1 MLGSGYARLRNI
13 REEQSN
19 GIMWRYVLKRL
30 LGSAVTIWG
39 VLTIVFLLL
48 RILPGDPARLVAGL
62 TASPEEIEVARERLG
77 LNEPLPVQ
85 YGIFM
90 GRVLQGDLGT
100 SLFTRRPIMDDII
113 ARLPYTIQLA
123 LVTMMLTALLGIPL
137 GILAATYQKTW
148 VDHVISVGALLG
160 ISIPSYALGLLLI
173 VIFAVN
179 LKWLPA
185 AGASEG
191 INSLILPSFTLSL
204 IFLAVITRITR
215 GAMLEAL
222 RQDYVRT
229 ARAKGLPNHQVLT
242 QHALRNALL
251 PVVTILGLQFGGL
264 MSGAVLTETVFGWP
278 GLGLLLTES
287 IFNRDYPMVE
297 GLVLFIAVIFVFV
310 NLVVDLL
317 YAAIDPRIHY
327 G

>member
-1 MLGSGYARLRNI
+1 
-13 REEQSN
+13 
-19 GIMWRYVLKRL
+19 MWQYVLKRL
-30 LGSAVTIWG
+30 LGAIVTILG

-48 RILPGDPARLVAGL
+48 RFIPGDPARLVAGL
-62 TASPEEIEVARERLG
+62 TASPEEVEAARERLG
-77 LNEPLPVQ
+77 LNQPLPIQ
-85 YGIFM
+85 YGIFI
-90 GRVLQGDLGT
+90 GNIFRGDFGT
-100 SLFTRRPIMDDII
+100 SLFTRRPVMQDIV
-113 ARLPYTIQLA
+113 ARLPYTFQLA
-123 LVTMMLTALLGIPL
+123 LVTMVLTTVLGIPL
-137 GILAATYQKTW
+137 GILAATHEKTW
-148 VDHVISVGALLG
+148 VDHVISVGSLLG
-160 ISIPSYALGLLLI
+160 ISLPSYALGLLLI
-173 VIFAVN
+173 VVFAVN

-185 AGASEG
+185 AGAGEG
-191 INSLILPSFTLSL
+191 IRSIILPAFTLSL

-215 GAMLEAL
+215 GSMLEAL

-242 QHALRNALL
+242 RHALRNALL

-278 GLGLLLTES
+278 GLGLLLTDS

-310 NLVVDLL
+310 NLAVDLL